1 MTDVPP
7 EHRTIPALLERAA
20 AAAPSKTFLR
30 FEGSTRTFA
39 ETCERAAQYAGTLAA
54 AGVEPGDRVAVMLR
68 NGLEFVDL
76 WLAACWRGA
85 ILVPINVASRG
96 AQLEHVLVNAQPRV
110 LVAEH
115 DLLPSLDYVEVLPES
130 VERLW
135 LVGAAPADSTWR
147 GLAAEALPGPGERLS
162 AHAVGPG
169 DLAAIMYTG
178 GTTGPSKGVC
188 CPHAQCYWWGVNV
201 ARNLEI
207 DRDSVLYTVLPL
219 FHTNALNALSQ
230 ALVHVATF
238 SFGRR
243 FSASRFWSEVAA
255 ADATHTYVIGAMVS
269 ILLKQ
274 PPSSVDTAHRVRRVL
289 GPAAPPDAIVPFE
302 QRFGV
307 RIVQGY
313 GSTET
318 NTIMCNMRGPY
329 KLGAM
334 GQIAPEFEA
343 RVVDEDDVEV
353 ADGTAGE
360 LLLRHREP
368 FSFASGYWRLPEA
381 TATAWRNLWFHT
393 GDRVVRDAD
402 GVYWFK
408 DRLKDAIRRRG
419 ENISSY
425 EVEQVLQAHPDVARA
440 AVVPVPSEL
449 GEDEVMAFV
458 VLREEAAADPLA
470 LVRHCEPRL
479 AYFAIPR
486 YVEFVGE
493 LPLTEVGRVQKF
505 VLRERGIGEATWDR
519 DASGYVVARP

>member
-1 MTDVPP
+1 
-7 EHRTIPALLERAA
+7 
-20 AAAPSKTFLR
+20 
-30 FEGSTRTFA
+30 
-39 ETCERAAQYAGTLAA
+39 
-54 AGVEPGDRVAVMLR
+54 
-68 NGLEFVDL
+68 
-76 WLAACWRGA
+76 
-85 ILVPINVASRG
+85 
-96 AQLEHVLVNAQPRV
+96 
-110 LVAEH
+110 
-115 DLLPSLDYVEVLPES
+115 
-130 VERLW
+130 
-135 LVGAAPADSTWR
+135 
-147 GLAAEALPGPGERLS
+147 
-162 AHAVGPG
+162 
-169 DLAAIMYTG
+169 
-178 GTTGPSKGVC
+178 
-188 CPHAQCYWWGVNV
+188 
-201 ARNLEI
+201 
-207 DRDSVLYTVLPL
+207 
-219 FHTNALNALSQ
+219 
-230 ALVHVATF
+230 
-238 SFGRR
+238 
-243 FSASRFWSEVAA
+243 
-255 ADATHTYVIGAMVS
+255 MVS

-458 VLREEAAADPLA
+458 VLREEATADPLA